1 MPATTT
7 MIQVPQPIVQQVPQ
21 AHMHFSFGVNDQPQ
35 HQASGYQVRLPDDQ
49 PMNHQPPMQQQ
60 QFKYQQGTQPKQNE
74 PWTTGHQQ
82 NEPWTTGQQMP
93 STRQPWQQNQPMSSN
108 AQQPSFGSQAGV
120 NQGYQPEAPP
130 AYEFD
135 ERKEG
140 IPKY

>member
-21 AHMHFSFGVNDQPQ
+21 AHMHFSFGVNAQQQ
-35 HQASGYQVRLPDDQ
+35 HQASGYQVRLPNEQ
-49 PMNHQPPMQQQ
+49 PMDHQPPMQQFQ
-60 QFKYQQGTQPKQNE
+60 YQQGTQPKQNE
-74 PWTTGHQQ
+74 PWTTG
-82 NEPWTTGQQMP
+82 QQMP
-93 STRQPWQQNQPMSSN
+93 PTHQLWQQTQPVSSN
-108 AQQPSFGSQAGV
+108 AQQPSFGSQPGM

-130 AYEFD
+130 AYEYD